1 MSVRRGMFAST
12 MLGVGL
18 GACLRMCACAA
29 FAVLTSSHV
38 LGATPASDPTE
49 PDPTEPGPTQI
60 GPIRILSYEPFRPLI
75 EPTPPGTRK
84 TSNGSVNRL
93 RFDAY
98 GRRFTLTLE
107 KNARLTRALAQSP
120 LSQEGP
126 TLSLYQGVIENIP
139 GSWVR
144 MSARGQTIRGM
155 IWDGRDLYVVDLA
168 DAVRDSMVVPLAVE
182 AASTVIFRLADTQVE
197 PGASFCGTDGDAG
210 SDAAARSGKAA
221 FTSLVNELKGSPVI
235 MQAAGAS
242 VRLELAALG
251 DSLFRA
257 RFASEQQARDEILL
271 RLNNV
276 DGIFSS
282 QLGVEIQVPTLTIM
296 NAATDTLSST
306 SVPKSLLDE
315 LGILRKKTP
324 ELYSRGLTHLF
335 TGRNLDGDT
344 VGIAYTDALCRQ
356 QYGAGLTEVNNRG
369 SWIESLIAAHEI
381 GHNFGASHD
390 GEGQCAG
397 TPQDE
402 YVMSPSVGQDASTFS
417 QCSLNAILPR
427 IQSAQCITALPP
439 ADLSVASDLGTL
451 TRAVTEP
458 FTWDLPVTNS
468 GGSSAIDARVTLL
481 VPPVVVVDEAWIAG
495 GTCTSGAGV
504 ISCDM
509 GDIPAGASR
518 VIHLTLHSDVI
529 GSNSISAR
537 VSAQNDTQPDNN
549 TGDGTLVI
557 DDPAADPDP
566 AVEPSTSPSRGGG
579 GSTGV
584 LFLLVLGSLI
594 RIRRVVCS

>member
-1 MSVRRGMFAST
+1 

-18 GACLRMCACAA
+18 GVISCVCVCAA
-29 FAVLTSSHV
+29 FTAVTSSRA
-38 LGATPASDPTE
+38 LGATPAGSPTQ
-49 PDPTEPGPTQI
+49 PGPAQT
-60 GPIRILSYEPFRPLI
+60 GPIRILSYEPFRPLV
-75 EPTPPGTRK
+75 EQTPPGTRK

-98 GRRFTLTLE
+98 GRRFTLTME
-107 KNARLTRALAQSP
+107 KNARLTQALAQSS

-144 MSARGQTIRGM
+144 MSAKGQTIRGM

-168 DAVRDSMVVPLAVE
+168 DAVRDSMVAPLAVE

-197 PGASFCGTDGDAG
+197 PGASFCGTDADAG
-210 SDAAARSGKAA
+210 NDAAVRSGKAA
-221 FTSLVNELKGSPVI
+221 YTSLLNELKGSPVI

-282 QLGVEIQVPTLTIM
+282 QLGVEIQVPTLKVAD
-296 NAATDTLSST
+296 AATDTLSAT
-306 SVPKSLLDE
+306 TVPGKLLSE
-315 LGILRKKTP
+315 LGLLRKKTP
-324 ELYSRGLTHLF
+324 ELHTRGLTHLF

-356 QYGAGLTEVNNRG
+356 QYGVSLTEVNNRS

-381 GHNFGASHD
+381 GHNFGAGHD

-397 TPQDE
+397 TPQGE
-402 YVMSPSVGQDASTFS
+402 YVMSPSVGQNASTFS
-417 QCSLNAILPR
+417 QCSLNAMLPR
-427 IQSAQCITALPP
+427 MQSAQCITALPP
-439 ADLSVASDLGTL
+439 ADLSIASDLGSL
-451 TRAVTEP
+451 TQVVMRP
-458 FTWDLPVTNS
+458 FAWDLPVTNS

-481 VPPVVVVDEAWIAG
+481 VPPVIVIDEAWVSG

-504 ISCDM
+504 ISCEM
-509 GDIPAGASR
+509 GNIPAGASR
-518 VIHLTLHSDVI
+518 VIHLTLRSDVI

-537 VSAQNDTQPDNN
+537 VSAQNDTRPDNN

-557 DDPAADPDP
+557 DDPAADP
-566 AVEPSTSPSRGGG
+566 AVEPATQSPSRGGG
-579 GSTGV
+579 GSTGA
-584 LFLLVLGSLI
+584 LFLLALASLI
-594 RIRRVVCS
+594 RIRRVACS